1 MTQSCFLGE
10 AKGHFKLQSN
20 FRQTQNLYWRYYS
33 GFLCCCCYLIA
44 KLCPTLLKPQAP
56 LSMGFPRQQYWSG
69 LPFPSP
75 GDLPDPGIQPVSPAI
90 ADVFFTTVSLGKP
103 CQYWWVCSNQTNLI
117 GTFSKMKWSWF
128 FLTSGTSWWHTH
140 WQVPLEKGMATHSS
154 ILVWKIPW
162 TEEPGRL

>member
-69 LPFPSP
+69 LPFPPP
-75 GDLPDPGIQPVSPAI
+75 GDLPHPGLNPPLLS
-90 ADVFFTTVSLGKP
+90 F
-103 CQYWWVCSNQTNLI
+103 QYWQADSL
-117 GTFSKMKWSWF
+117 
-128 FLTSGTSWWHTH
+128 
-140 WQVPLEKGMATHSS
+140 PLSHQGIPLVYTPVIEVTISVASS
-154 ILVWKIPW
+154 SFELSQGFMIKSSYSTTLHVVSAIWIVVVHI
-162 TEEPGRL
+162 